1 MVSVIKRVFSLSLL
15 CFNVFLVNAIVKN
28 VVNMKED
35 EEKKLIQGDGF
46 RAWDK
51 VGGGIGGAGNG
62 DVAGFD
68 RGGVG
73 DDFGFGIGGGGGS
86 SGGSGGGTGTGTG
99 GAASGTGSS
108 TGAGYGFGAG
118 GAGEVGGGGTG
129 ISGVGTEGENGDGE
143 NRHH

>member
-86 SGGSGGGTGTGTG
+86 SGGSGGGTGTG